1 MITEKVLNSIKP
13 TTDLKSTKATIYLY
27 QATYALS
34 LEDKFITMIKSQ
46 YQQILTTIHVV
57 QVYEISILGR
67 ATS

>member
-13 TTDLKSTKATIYLY
+13 TTDLKSTKATIYMY
-27 QATYALS
+27 QATSALS